1 MITIENT
8 QWRHFTKR
16 SALFAHQEVQQ
27 RVITCMNYVLCIVKM
42 LEFYATTVSL
52 IKFILNI
59 NKGTLMQAWKFCKI
73 SKNTFS
79 TEHLRTTASELKI
92 LQLRFC
98 MIAPFTFWDV
108 HTLVIRNVCL
118 QACKSNRIRLK

>member
-1 MITIENT
+1 MSYGFCIT
-8 QWRHFTKR
+8 
-16 SALFAHQEVQQ
+16 
-27 RVITCMNYVLCIVKM
+27 KM
-42 LEFYATTVSL
+42 LKIYATTVSL
-52 IKFILNI
+52 IKFIFYI

-108 HTLVIRNVCL
+108 HIAVIRNVCL
-118 QACKSNRIRLK
+118 QACKSNRTR